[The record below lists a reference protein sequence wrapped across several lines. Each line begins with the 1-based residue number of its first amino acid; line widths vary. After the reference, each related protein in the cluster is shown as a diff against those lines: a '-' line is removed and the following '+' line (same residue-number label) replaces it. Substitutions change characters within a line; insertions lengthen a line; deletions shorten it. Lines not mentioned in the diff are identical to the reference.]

1 MQDFNTLELLD
12 LFYQRFDSFQ
22 VLWTI
27 YCTVVFGIIAALI
40 SFPKHLNSTLTRVI
54 LIIGFL
60 AFTQANLG
68 ALLGVQ
74 NDRIDLLS
82 ELKNKN
88 NCGPLEVITLSN
100 YLAKLNDV
108 SETSHSVKNLVCE
121 KELQSKSLISRF
133 HWFLDIL
140 IVLLIWILPKSLIGL
155 QLFKSISNLTVKI
168 RGSSLPNP
176 VISWDQGNRIWILEE
191 HVHVGIQVKDQ
202 SDPYQLHIPDKF
214 TFDLA
219 TIPRLL
225 WVLLAPFELSII
237 APLVHDFLYENKG
250 NLYLDETHQIS
261 SKKTDIPIKISRLET
276 DRIFLEHMKQE
287 GVGKIKRYLSYYGV
301 RMFGNKYWKQST
313 T

>member
-27 YCTVVFGIIAALI
+27 YCTVVFGIIVALI

-88 NCGPLEVITLSN
+88 NCDPLEVITLSN
-100 YLAKLNDV
+100 YFDKRNDV
-108 SETSHSVKNLVCE
+108 SGGSNSVKSLICD

-133 HWFLDIL
+133 HWFLDVL
-140 IVLLIWILPKSLIGL
+140 IVLLVWILPKSLIGL

-168 RGSSLPNP
+168 RGSNLPNP
-176 VISWDQGNRIWILEE
+176 VISWHQGNRIWVLEE
-191 HVHVGIQVKDQ
+191 HVYVRIQVKDQ
-202 SDPYQLHIPDKF
+202 SDSYQLHIPNSF

-237 APLVHDFLYENKG
+237 APLVHDFLYEHKG
-250 NLYLDETHQIS
+250 NLYIDEGHQIS
-261 SKKTDIPIKISRLET
+261 SKKTDTPINISRLET

-287 GVGKIKRYLSYYGV
+287 GVGKIKRYASYYGV
-301 RMFGNKYWKQST
+301 RWFGNKYWKQSAK
-313 T
+313 